1 MLLSIVIPAFNE
13 SEGIEE
19 FHNRLLL
26 PALKGRKLSYEI
38 IYVNDG
44 SSDNTLTKLS
54 SLTAGDTPVRVIN
67 LSRNFG
73 KEIATSAGLYYAKGN
88 AVIVLDSDGQHPP
101 ELISEFVRLWQKG
114 AQVVVGVRTSN
125 QKEGFVKKFGSKLF
139 YRMVNAISN
148 TKLIPR
154 STDYRLLDRVV
165 VDEFLKFSE
174 RDRITRGII
183 DWLGF
188 ERAYIEFDAPARLA
202 GQASYNT
209 SQLVRLA
216 LNSFVSLSLKPLFF
230 FGWIGVAIIILS
242 TIFGLFILIEQLILN
257 DPWALHYSGSVILG
271 TFTAFMVGLLL
282 ISQAILATYI
292 SHIYAQAQGR
302 PLFVINPRGSK
313 NL

>member
-19 FHNRLLL
+19 FHSRLLL
-26 PALKGRKLSYEI
+26 PALKGRKLSYEV

-101 ELISEFVRLWQKG
+101 ELIAEFVRLWQKG